1 VTLAHVDVG
10 DLLPRYAAAGVD
22 SVRVRAY
29 GIDRSRPL
37 RAIADV
43 ALSLVRA
50 LATRPDVLYIN
61 QYHDALFAAAVARLL
76 RVPLVCHLRLFPPQE
91 FCGQWRIGLRAV
103 SRFIAVSEATR
114 RAYVERGFDAAAIEL
129 VVNGVDIERFHPMPD
144 RAAIRRNLGLDPDA
158 FTILYVGRV
167 DRMKNI
173 DGLLRSFAELR
184 AAVPKAR
191 LLVAGRPLVHSSAE
205 EGQRYLDTLK
215 SLADSLGVAAAVRW
229 LGPRTDVVELNNA
242 ADACALL
249 SREPETFGR
258 TLAEAMA
265 CGTPPVG
272 AAIGG
277 IPEVMVGDAAGFVV
291 PPNDD
296 RAAARVF
303 RELADWHTRDPEL
316 GARLRKVAVERFD
329 AKRMVR
335 EVAVILE
342 RTVAEGAVR
351 RGPRDLQG

>member
-1 VTLAHVDVG
+1 
-10 DLLPRYAAAGVD
+10 
-22 SVRVRAY
+22 
-29 GIDRSRPL
+29 
-37 RAIADV
+37 
-43 ALSLVRA
+43 
-50 LATRPDVLYIN
+50 
-61 QYHDALFAAAVARLL
+61 
-76 RVPLVCHLRLFPPQE
+76 
-91 FCGQWRIGLRAV
+91 
-103 SRFIAVSEATR
+103 
-114 RAYVERGFDAAAIEL
+114 VERGFDAAAIEL

-351 RGPRDLQG
+351 RGPRDLQV